1 MMIDKLK
8 ERFSKVSFTS
18 KDALELGVSARMLSH
33 LHKKGEIQKINRSLY
48 AISGVDTSGDDWTY
62 YDLATASKSYKDAVV
77 CLISALS
84 YWQLT
89 EEFARAHWLAF
100 PNNHP
105 PVKNELVRMY
115 RPRNLETGVMKVNLS
130 GVEVKITDP
139 ERSLV
144 DAFKYLDEESALTS
158 LRLYLGQEEAKI
170 NISKLIKYAVILK
183 ENKLIRILSETVAS
197 QVKSYP
203 ALKGKALKETIR
215 EISKVKDNL

>member
-62 YDLATASKSYKDAVV
+62 YDLATAAKSYKDAVV

-158 LRLYLGQEEAKI
+158 LRLYLDQEEAKI

-183 ENKLIRILSETVAS
+183 ENKLIRILSQTVAS

-215 EISKVKDNL
+215 AISKVKDNL